1 MHWGANIYMNLE
13 ELKLARDHTDDITHE
28 MAFDILIADLRAR
41 GEQFEMPGDPLTDKA
56 FIGLLT
62 RVYDVGIPLHFPPEP
77 EEAQAA

>member
-1 MHWGANIYMNLE
+1 
-13 ELKLARDHTDDITHE
+13 